1 MRNVR
6 MNWEWELRWRS
17 RWNIYVGERAYG
29 GFRGV
34 LRAFCYYALGI
45 WQAKRSCLVG
55 CLHDTHIFF
64 FSIYFVRIAHEYAG
78 SRLPNKIIR
87 KA

>member
-1 MRNVR
+1 M
-6 MNWEWELRWRS
+6 
-17 RWNIYVGERAYG
+17 
-29 GFRGV
+29 

-45 WQAKRSCLVG
+45 WQAKMSCLVG

-78 SRLPNKIIR
+78 FRLPNKIMR